1 MKKIFLVTL
10 TVVLALLF
18 IRCSTPTPPKHPN
31 ENVCIWTNAQ
41 TGEYIG
47 SYRFVYKSTYN
58 GHDYLMFGLG
68 ERNSVVRDPDC
79 KKCQKN

>member
-18 IRCSTPTPPKHPN
+18 IRCSTPTTPN
-31 ENVCIWTNAQ
+31 HHDENVSRWHNSL

-47 SYRFVYKSTYN
+47 SYKYVYKSTFN

-68 ERNSVVRDPDC
+68 ERSSVVHDPDC

>member
-18 IRCSTPTPPKHPN
+18 IRCSTPATPNHD
-31 ENVCIWTNAQ
+31 ENVSRWYNSL

-47 SYRFVYKSTYN
+47 SYKYVYKSTFN

-68 ERNSVVRDPDC
+68 ERSSVVHDPDC

>member
-10 TVVLALLF
+10 TIVLALSF
-18 IRCSTPTPPKHPN
+18 IGCSTPTPKQD
-31 ENVCIWTNAQ
+31 ENVSRWHNSL

-47 SYRFVYKSTYN
+47 SYKYVYKSTFN

-68 ERNSVVRDPDC
+68 ERSSVVHDPDC